1 MSLIYSSIQKKSF
14 RSPKSIVFCDK
25 HHRSREF
32 LTMFNVETLSV
43 ELLNVEFRTNG
54 VKQAPIAPLRPT
66 SGACRDSYALAQQ
79 EVRSKFAQL
88 FNLLSFY
95 VLAEVARILTVP
107 GQLKGSSISTT
118 PRFTTSSGP
127 TRR

>member
-43 ELLNVEFRTNG
+43 AL
-54 VKQAPIAPLRPT
+54 LRPT

-107 GQLKGSSISTT
+107 GELKGSSISTT